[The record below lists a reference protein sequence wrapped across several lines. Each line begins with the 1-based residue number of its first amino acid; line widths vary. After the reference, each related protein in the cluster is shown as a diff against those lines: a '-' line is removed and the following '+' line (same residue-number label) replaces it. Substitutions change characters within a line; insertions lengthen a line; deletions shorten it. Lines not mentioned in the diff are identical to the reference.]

1 MDLVWVIRISIFGS
15 QPSRS
20 RVKTSGSQMVSSM
33 RKETRKVKSHENETR
48 GLRRR
53 LSLRERREKKV
64 VDECG

>member
-33 RKETRKVKSHENETR
+33 RKETRKVKSHEKETR
-48 GLRRR
+48 GRRRR